1 MMRNP
6 AERIRS
12 TAWARTCIGLSAAVL
27 LVSTALAGGSAAYAQ
42 EATAVVE
49 GRVVNASSG
58 GGTVGGLVVTL
69 HEVTTDGRRELETT
83 TDADGRFSFDEVR
96 LESGTAYGVSV
107 IYQDAFY
114 GEDLDVSKWPPDPVT
129 LTVYESSS
137 DDGALKVSSASIL
150 FAGASAE
157 TGTVSAMEIVNLV
170 NSGDETYVPGPG
182 VMDLLRFGLPSG
194 ASGLRVET
202 SLVGANHIQVD
213 RGFALVAS
221 VPPGSHEVMYAY
233 EFPYSGE
240 ETAFDRSVR
249 YGAENLRVMTPE
261 DAMDL
266 AADSLEEARTVTI
279 GETRYRLIEAAGLAP
294 GTPISVTLS
303 GLPQPG
309 GGPGL
314 RDEIR
319 FEYAAP
325 VTLALLMAVLVCYAL
340 WRRLRRESSPAE

>member
-1 MMRNP
+1 MRSGKL
-6 AERIRS
+6 AEGLRS
-12 TAWARTCIGLSAAVL
+12 TARACVLVLAAALLLSLAV
-27 LVSTALAGGSAAYAQ
+27 AGGSAVRAQ
-42 EATAVVE
+42 EATATVE
-49 GRVVNASSG
+49 GRVVNASNDG
-58 GGTVGGLVVTL
+58 GNMGGLVVTL
-69 HEVTTDGRRELETT
+69 HEVRADGRQELETT
-83 TDADGRFSFDEVR
+83 ADPDGRFSFEEVVFD
-96 LESGTAYGVSV
+96 SGTAYGVSV
-107 IYQDAFY
+107 VYQDAFY
-114 GEDLDVSKWPPDPVT
+114 GIDLDVSKWPPDPVE

-137 DDGALKVSSASIL
+137 DDGALAVSSASVL
-150 FAGASAE
+150 FAGASPE
-157 TGTVSAMEIVNLV
+157 TGMVSAMEIVSLV
-170 NSGDETYVPGPG
+170 NTGDETYVPGPG

-240 ETAFDRSVR
+240 ETAFERSVR

-266 AADSLEEARTVTI
+266 AADSLGEARTVTI
-279 GETRYRLIEAAGLAP
+279 GETRYRLIEATGLAP
-294 GTPISVTLS
+294 GTPITVTLS

-314 RDEIR
+314 LDEVR

-325 VTLALLMAVLVCYAL
+325 VSLALLMALLVGYAL
-340 WRRLRRESSPAE
+340 WRRVRPGSSLSE